1 MIDEPAKAVK
11 GHCPNCGPDQ
21 LADVVAHHQ
30 SQYEYEGEIEYRI
43 LRCRG
48 CEAVYF
54 QRDSEDIVVDPKTG
68 EDFLSHTIT
77 HWPAPSKRKQPDWA
91 PGLFVVDG
99 DLSSLFND
107 IYVALNND
115 LRVLFTALRARVP

>member
-11 GHCPNCGPDQ
+11 GHCPNCGPDR

-68 EDFLSHTIT
+68 EDFSLPYNNSLARAFEAKATRLGAR
-77 HWPAPSKRKQPDWA
+77 PACSR
-91 PGLFVVDG
+91 
-99 DLSSLFND
+99 
-107 IYVALNND
+107 
-115 LRVLFTALRARVP
+115 R